1 MRYTPI
7 IGLEIHTRLKTA
19 SKMFCRCPNVPETA
33 APNTAICP
41 VCTGH
46 PGALPAV
53 NEQAI
58 RLGVRIGLAFGAT
71 IPSQADFDRKQYFYP
86 DLPKG
91 YQITQQQHPI
101 VEGGSLT
108 IPSSIAHQGMRTIHL
123 ERAHL
128 EEDAAKNIHDASGA
142 TFVDYNRAGVPLLE
156 IVTAPD
162 IRSAQEAKAFL
173 QELQAIL
180 RVIKASDADMEK
192 GYLRCDA
199 NISLLPIDEEGRAL
213 QTTFNPKVEVK
224 NMNSFKS
231 VERAI
236 LFEVERQ
243 TALYEQGLTVPSET
257 RGWDDAQGVT
267 ISQRSKEGAADYRF
281 MPEPDLPTI
290 TLTRYRE
297 EELARLPELP
307 ARTRQRLVEEYHLK
321 EEDARLIVERG
332 WTGYA
337 EQTVSELGA
346 WLEAQDASPLSGGE
360 LMEQKRDE
368 LAKLLGNWLVH
379 KVAALLNERAI
390 DLRDT
395 RMTPE
400 NFAEFLH
407 MIHDGSL
414 NSTNALKLLALM
426 VDTGADPSHLVEEH
440 GLAQSNDEEA
450 LIASVQAIIQNHP
463 DQAEQVRGG
472 KEAVLKWFVGQV
484 MRANGG
490 RIDPK
495 QAEELLRRLLLPSS

>member
-33 APNTAICP
+33 APNTAICSI
-41 VCTGH
+41 CTGQ
-46 PGALPAV
+46 PGALPVV

-71 IPSQADFDRKQYFYP
+71 IPAQADFDRKQYFYP

-108 IPSSIAHQGMRTIHL
+108 IASPIAHEGTRTIHF

-128 EEDAAKNIHDASGA
+128 EEDAAKNIHDTSGA

-162 IRSAQEAKAFL
+162 LRSAQEAKLFL

-180 RVIKASDADMEK
+180 RALKASDADMEK

-213 QTTFNPKVEVK
+213 QATFNPKVEVK

-257 RGWDDAQGVT
+257 RGWDDTQGVT

-307 ARTRQRLVEEYHLK
+307 ARTRQRLTEEYHLK

-337 EQTVSELGA
+337 EQTFSELGA
-346 WLEAQDASPLSGGE
+346 WMEARDTGPLSGGE
-360 LMEQKRDE
+360 LLEDRRHDV
-368 LAKLLGNWLVH
+368 AKLLSNWLLNNL
-379 KVAALLNERAI
+379 AALLNERHKELA
-390 DLRDT
+390 DT
-395 RMTPE
+395 SLTAE
-400 NFAEFLH
+400 NFAEFLQ
-407 MIHDGSL
+407 MVDMGDVKGV
-414 NSTNALKLLALM
+414 NAQKLLGLM
-426 VDTGADPSHLVEEH
+426 LDTGKDPSDLLEEH
-440 GLAQSNDEEA
+440 GLAPSNDQEA
-450 LIASVQAIIQNHP
+450 LVASIKAVIEANP
-463 DQAEQVRGG
+463 AQAEQVRSG

-484 MRANGG
+484 MRATGG
-490 RIDPK
+490 KMDAKDVEDLLRK
-495 QAEELLRRLLLPSS
+495 ELLGA